1 MWKRI
6 LLPVMLA
13 LVCLLPGCAM
23 RTVDEMYC
31 LPERPESY
39 NNLQSLINAAMV
51 DKSYCAPLSGEN
63 QQTVQMADLNGDGI
77 REYLLYAKSNGELP
91 LQILIFSQINDEYV
105 LTETLESTGSA
116 FDVVEYVQL
125 DGRGGLEL
133 VVGRQLSDEVL
144 RSVSVYAYRNDSM
157 EQVMTTNYA
166 KLLPCDLDGDTR
178 SELLVL
184 RPDQAGEAKGVAELY
199 FLENGTM
206 ERSMEAPMSGPTENL
221 KRVITGKLSGGVPG
235 VFVGTSV
242 TENAIITDV
251 YALVD
256 GVFTNVSLSNESGT
270 SMHTLRNYY
279 VYADDIDN
287 DGEVELP
294 SLIPMESQEGAKS
307 AGSQHIIRWYSMTI
321 DGGEVD
327 KMFTYHNFVGGWY
340 LSLDQKWAAQTS
352 VVQNGNAYDFC
363 WSNPATGELRHMF
376 SVYALSG
383 QDREQLAAQDER
395 IVLYRSESTVYAAS
409 LTDAATALAITP
421 DDLVSGFQLIRL
433 DWKSGEM

>member
-1 MWKRI
+1 MI
-6 LLPVMLA
+6 VLA
-13 LVCLLPGCAM
+13 FICLLSGCAM

-39 NNLQSLINAAMV
+39 NNLQTLINEAMI
-51 DKSYCAPLSGEN
+51 DKSYCAPLTGEN

-77 REYLLYAKSNGELP
+77 REYLLYAKHNGELP
-91 LQILIFSQINDEYV
+91 LQILIFSQVDDAYV
-105 LTETLESTGSA
+105 LTETVESPGSA
-116 FDVVEYVQL
+116 FDVVEYVQM

-144 RSVSVYAYRNDSM
+144 RSVSVYAYRNGSM

-166 KLLPCDLDGDTR
+166 KLLTCDLNADSR

-184 RPDQAGEAKGVAELY
+184 HPDQAGQGNGVAELY
-199 FLENGTM
+199 SMENGAM

-221 KRVITGKLSGGVPG
+221 KRVITGKLAGGVPG

-242 TENAIITDV
+242 AENAIITDV

-270 SMHTLRNYY
+270 SVHTLRNYY

-294 SLIPMESQEGAKS
+294 SLIPAQGYDSSKNPGN
-307 AGSQHIIRWYSMTI
+307 QHIIRWYSMTV
-321 DGGEVD
+321 DGDEVD
-327 KMFTYHNFVGGWY
+327 KMYTYHNFVGGWY
-340 LSLDQKWAAQTS
+340 LSLNSHLAAGIS
-352 VVQNGNAYDFC
+352 VVQNGNAYEFYLSDSASAEYSHLF
-363 WSNPATGELRHMF
+363 TVF
-376 SVYALSG
+376 SLAG

-395 IVLYRSESTVYAAS
+395 FVLYRTESTVYAAYLAPAS
-409 LTDAATALAITP
+409 TAHPILP
-421 DDLVSGFQLIRL
+421 EDLIAGFHLIRL